1 MIDSDAPGR
10 VVSGKRDCRYCIGA
24 FLALSVAAVSVV
36 YGLTH
41 QDLVTA
47 LGGLLFVPT
56 AALLAG
62 IGLTGGGITGDS
74 ETETETETA

>member
-1 MIDSDAPGR
+1 MGSTVIERLAAGE
-10 VVSGKRDCRYCIGA
+10 RDCRYCLGA
-24 FLALSVAAVSVV
+24 VLALGAAVAAVG
-36 YGLTH
+36 YGLLN

-62 IGLTGGGITGDS
+62 IGLSGGDVSCGRERGAD
-74 ETETETETA
+74 

>member
-1 MIDSDAPGR
+1 MFGSDVAARIRAGD
-10 VVSGKRDCRYCIGA
+10 VDCRYCLGA
-24 FLALSVAAVSVV
+24 AVALSAAAVAVA

-56 AALLAG
+56 AVLLAG
-62 IGLTGGGITGDS
+62 IGLSAGDDDANSNGGSRGPV
-74 ETETETETA
+74 